1 MAGEQQ
7 PQLSAHETAMV
18 AKVDALQEAS
28 QAAVDKATAPAQ
40 AATPEVPK
48 RPDNV
53 PEKFW
58 DAERGAVNTEALLKS
73 YGELET
79 AQAQPAKPGEQK
91 PAEGEQAAAD
101 AVKAAKLD
109 MSALSQEFASTGA
122 LSEASY
128 KALADAGYD
137 QDLVN
142 GYIAGQQAIAAQR
155 ESEGYALG
163 GGKET
168 YTAMVTWAAK
178 NLSADEQAVF
188 DSAVSG
194 SPAQM
199 KQAITALKAQYEA
212 ANGRDPQ
219 LVQGRSAAGGEG
231 DTPFASRA
239 EVTAAMR
246 DPRYRN
252 DTAYRAMVER
262 RVGLMENF

>member
-1 MAGEQQ
+1 MPGEQQ
-7 PQLSAHETAMV
+7 PQLSAHDAAMV
-18 AKVDALQEAS
+18 AKVDAAQAAS

-40 AATPEVPK
+40 TAAAEVPQ
-48 RPDNV
+48 RPDNI

-58 DAERGAVNTEALLKS
+58 DAEKGALNTEALLKS
-73 YGELET
+73 YGELEAART
-79 AQAQPAKPGEQK
+79 PPAKPGEQK
-91 PAEGEQAAAD
+91 PAEGDQAAAE

-109 MSALSQEFASTGA
+109 MAALGQEFATTGA
-122 LSEASY
+122 LSSASY
-128 KALADAGYD
+128 KALADAGYS
-137 QDLVN
+137 QDLVD

-163 GGKET
+163 GGKEA
-168 YTAMVTWAAK
+168 YTAMVSWAAR

-188 DSAVSG
+188 DTAVGG

-219 LVQGRSAAGGEG
+219 LIQGRSTAGGEG
-231 DTPFASRA
+231 DAPFASRA

-252 DTAYRAMVER
+252 DTAYREMVER
-262 RVGLMENF
+262 RVGLMDNF